1 MWESSQLKEIAKIN
15 FKRCYWKAV
24 LVSFIAFAL
33 AGGMGQAAN
42 SVNDIREDYNSA
54 YSAYNENYTE
64 EYEDISLDL
73 KGEATNIYQNI
84 FQNIFADGL
93 VLLFV
98 NIFVVVII
106 LSLLIKLLIAYPII
120 VGKNNYFMGIRHK
133 DKPVKSILFLY
144 KSGKLKSS
152 IFTMFMKDLFI
163 YLWSLLFLIP
173 GIVKSYEYRMIPY
186 ILSENPKISRKRAFE
201 ISKNMMYGNKCGA
214 LLLDI
219 SFIGWYL
226 LSIFTLGLLDIF
238 YVNPYVESTN
248 AELYAFLREEALAK
262 GYAQESELIG
272 F

>member
-1 MWESSQLKEIAKIN
+1 MWKSSHLKEIAKIT
-15 FKRCYWKAV
+15 FKRYYWKAV
-24 LVSFIAFAL
+24 LVSFITFVL
-33 AGGMGQAAN
+33 AGGMGQVADG
-42 SVNDIREDYNSA
+42 VNDIKENYNSA

-64 EYEDISLDL
+64 EYEDTSLDL
-73 KGEATNIYQNI
+73 KGEAKNI

-98 NIFVVVII
+98 NIFVVAII
-106 LSLLIKLLIAYPII
+106 LSLLIKLLIAYPLI

-133 DKPVKSILFLY
+133 EKPVKSILFLY

-163 YLWSLLFLIP
+163 NLWALLFLIP

-186 ILSENPKISRKRAFE
+186 ILSENPNISRKRAFE
-201 ISKNMMYGNKCGA
+201 ISKNMMYGNKGGA

-226 LSIFTLGLLDIF
+226 LSIFTLGLLAIF

-248 AELYAFLREEALAK
+248 AELYAFLREEALEK